1 MITNKDFIT
10 AERARQL
17 SHSSQ
22 NQREKIFNEI
32 EHVIT
37 EMANNG
43 EFSVKYESVSF
54 NNNEA
59 LITSVKEDLV
69 LLGYKVLKDSMGI
82 VISW

>member
-1 MITNKDFIT
+1 MTNKDFIT

-22 NQREKIFNEI
+22 NQREKIFDEI

-37 EMANNG
+37 ATANNG

-54 NNNEA
+54 DNNEA